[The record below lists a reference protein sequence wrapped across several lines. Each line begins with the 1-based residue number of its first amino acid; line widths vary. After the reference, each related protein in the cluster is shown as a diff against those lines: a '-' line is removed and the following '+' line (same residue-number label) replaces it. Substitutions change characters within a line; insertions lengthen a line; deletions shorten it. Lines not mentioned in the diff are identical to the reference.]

1 MKKIWLVLKNEFL
14 SVVTRPSFLI
24 TLFLLPIL
32 GFIVMAVVGAIA
44 QSQPSNPFAGYIA
57 GSEQVNVQGL
67 IDPGDL
73 IKEIPDS
80 LSSTFIKLENESM
93 AKEELAAGKIASYVI
108 IPTDYIARGKLI
120 LVQKEFNLFYSNYS
134 ADSLHAL
141 LSYNLVGDKQ
151 LANRFNSP
159 LNLKTEYLS
168 PLAERSQAE
177 AGQFVVPYV
186 IMMLLYV
193 IIITSASLLLTSIT
207 SEKQNRV
214 MEILLT
220 SATPLEMLTGKII
233 ALGLAGLLQMITW
246 FGSGFLLLRLVGR
259 QFSLGSTFNL
269 PPSILFWGIIFF
281 ILGYA
286 LYASLMAG
294 LGALVP
300 NLREGNQATIL
311 VIFPLIIPVFFSS
324 SVTAAPNSPLFLALS
339 LIPFTS
345 PITMI
350 SRLAAIDIPLWQLIL
365 SAAIL
370 AVTVVIVLR
379 SVARLF
385 RAQTLL
391 SGNPFRPMDFFKA
404 LVKSK

>member
-1 MKKIWLVLKNEFL
+1 MKKIGLVLKNEFIT
-14 SVVTRPSFLI
+14 VVTRPSFLI
-24 TLFLLPIL
+24 TLFLLPVL

-44 QSQPSNPFAGYIA
+44 QNQPANLVSGFSAGNKD
-57 GSEQVNVQGL
+57 VKVQGL
-67 IDPGDL
+67 IDQGNL
-73 IKEIPDS
+73 IKEIPVN
-80 LSSTFIKLENESM
+80 LSSTFIKLENETS
-93 AKEELAAGKIASYVI
+93 AKEELTAGKIDSYII
-108 IPTDYIARGKLI
+108 IPADYIARGEMI
-120 LVQKEFNLFYSNYS
+120 LVQKDFNFFNS
-134 ADSLHAL
+134 DSSTASLQAL
-141 LSYNLVGDKQ
+141 LSYNLVVDKEVV
-151 LANRFNSP
+151 NRFNSP
-159 LNLKTEYLS
+159 LNLKTEYIS
-168 PLAERSQAE
+168 PLAERSQAD
-177 AGQFVVPYV
+177 AGQFIVPYV

-193 IIITSASLLLTSIT
+193 LIITSASLLLTSIT

-220 SATPLEMLTGKII
+220 SSTPLEMLTGKII
-233 ALGLAGLLQMITW
+233 ALGLVGLLQMITW

-269 PPSILFWGIIFF
+269 PSSILFWGIIFF

-300 NLREGNQATIL
+300 NLREANQATIL
-311 VIFPLIIPVFFSS
+311 VIFPLIIPILFSS
-324 SVTAAPNSPLFLALS
+324 SVAAAPNSPLFLALS

-350 SRLAAIDIPLWQLIL
+350 SRLAATDIPFWQLIL
-365 SAAIL
+365 STAIL
-370 AVTVVIVLR
+370 AGTVAIVLR

-391 SGNPFRPMDFFKA
+391 SGNPFKPMDFFKA
-404 LVKSK
+404 LIKGK

>member
-1 MKKIWLVLKNEFL
+1 MKKVLLVLKNEFL
-14 SVVTRPSFLI
+14 TVVTRPSFLI

-32 GFIVMAVVGAIA
+32 GFIIMAAAGAIA
-44 QSQPSNPFAGYIA
+44 QNKPTNPDAGLIA
-57 GSEQVNVQGL
+57 GSEQVKVQGL
-67 IDPGDL
+67 IDPGFL
-73 IKEIPDS
+73 IKEIPDN

-93 AKEELAAGKIASYVI
+93 AKAEVSAGKIASYVI
-108 IPTDYIARGKLI
+108 IPADYVARGELI
-120 LVQKEFNLFYSNYS
+120 LVQKDFNLFNSDYST
-134 ADSLHAL
+134 DSLQAL
-141 LSYNLVGDKQ
+141 LSYNLVGDKE
-151 LANRFNSP
+151 LVSRFNSP

-220 SATPLEMLTGKII
+220 SLTPLEMLTGKIV
-233 ALGLAGLLQMITW
+233 ALGLAGLLQMIVW
-246 FGSGFLLLRLVGR
+246 FGSSFLLLGLVGR
-259 QFSLGSTFNL
+259 QFSLGSSFNL
-269 PPSILFWGIIFF
+269 PPSILFWGLIFF
-281 ILGYA
+281 ILGYG

-300 NLREGNQATIL
+300 NLREANQATIL
-311 VIFPLIIPVFFSS
+311 VIFPLIIPIFFSS
-324 SVTAAPNSPLFLALS
+324 SVAAAPNSPLFLALS

-350 SRLAAIDIPLWQLIL
+350 SRLAATDIPLWQLL
-365 SAAIL
+365 LAAAIL
-370 AVTVVIVLR
+370 AGTVVIVLR

-391 SGNPFRPMDFFKA
+391 SGNSFKPMDFLKA